1 MLRIAVPN
9 KGSLADSSVQI
20 LTEAGYRQ
28 RTDSRDLVLIDN
40 DNSVEFYY
48 LRPRDIAVYVGS
60 GELEAG
66 ITGRDLLIDSAAEAD
81 EILSL
86 DFGASTF
93 RFAGPTDQNW
103 SVQDFAGKRVAKAY
117 PGLVEHSLAAL
128 GVKAQ
133 IVRLD
138 GAVESSVRLGV
149 ADVIADVVSTGN
161 TLRQAG
167 LKIFGDPI
175 LTSEAV
181 VIARKNAAV
190 PTELE
195 VLIRRLQGVV
205 PARRYVLLDYDIPKD
220 LVEKACAITPG
231 LESPTISPLQK
242 HDWVAVRAMV
252 LRKETNQ
259 VMDELWA
266 AASTTIG
273 FALNAM
279 LNPAMAIM
287 SRSFAPSP
295 IATVFSIATPLALEN
310 SRNAAAL
317 AARSI
322 TGPINCPVRTPSA
335 ISSLLAL

>member
-9 KGSLADSSVQI
+9 KGSLAESSIAI
-20 LTEAGYRQ
+20 LKESGYRQ
-28 RTDSRDLVLIDN
+28 RTDSRDLVLIDP

-66 ITGRDLLIDSAAEAD
+66 ITGRDLLIDSAADAE

-86 DFGASTF
+86 DFGGSTF
-93 RFAGPTDQNW
+93 RFAAPTGNQWNVSDI
-103 SVQDFAGKRVAKAY
+103 AGKRIATAY
-117 PGLVEHSLAAL
+117 PGLVEHSLNKLSISA
-128 GVKAQ
+128 K

-149 ADVIADVVSTGN
+149 ADMIADVVSTGN

-167 LKIFGDPI
+167 LQVFGEPI

-181 VIARKNAAV
+181 LIKRAGTQTPAG
-190 PTELE
+190 LE

-205 PARRYVLLDYDIPKD
+205 TARRYVLLDYDCPKD

-242 HDWVAVRAMV
+242 LDWVAVRAMV
-252 LRKETNQ
+252 LRKETNR

-266 AASTTIG
+266 LG
-273 FALNAM
+273 
-279 LNPAMAIM
+279 
-287 SRSFAPSP
+287 
-295 IATVFSIATPLALEN
+295 
-310 SRNAAAL
+310 
-317 AARSI
+317 ARGI
-322 TGPINCPVRTPSA
+322 LVTDIHACR
-335 ISSLLAL
+335 L